1 MRKVEVLS
9 SNVHQNSKRPGILA
23 EEDERADGWMAAR
36 PFNGPTDGGTDE
48 CGTGERERE
57 RQAGDNLDGR
67 GESAPAS
74 RLESNGSGGGGV
86 DRGSVGAAEV
96 GRASGRAERRIGRM
110 SASRKSVRSDNAAS
124 HAWAPRE
131 GKVGVI
137 TSDRRRPL
145 GEMIKYQG

>member
-1 MRKVEVLS
+1 MR
-9 SNVHQNSKRPGILA
+9 HR
-23 EEDERADGWMAAR
+23 R
-36 PFNGPTDGGTDE
+36 
-48 CGTGERERE
+48 ERERE
-57 RQAGDNLDGR
+57 REAGDNLDGR

-74 RLESNGSGGGGV
+74 RLESNGSGGGGGV